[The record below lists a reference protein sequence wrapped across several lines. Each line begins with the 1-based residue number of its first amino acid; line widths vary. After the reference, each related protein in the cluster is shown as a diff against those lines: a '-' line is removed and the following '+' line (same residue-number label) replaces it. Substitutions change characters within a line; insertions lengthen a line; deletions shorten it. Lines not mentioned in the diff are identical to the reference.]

1 MQFLFQRNLVK
12 ISEAIGDMEAFTKLT
27 DGILH
32 TIAVY
37 TPANNEL
44 IKVHACM

>member
-1 MQFLFQRNLVK
+1 MTILLPFDRNLVK
-12 ISEAIGDMEAFTKLT
+12 ISEAIGDMEAFTRLT

-37 TPANNEL
+37 SSTNSKL
-44 IKVHACM
+44 VKV